1 MAEIYHKPPHP
12 PQWPIRPG
20 HQLPPLPLAM
30 RPAVAAK
37 AIGVSPRTLW
47 SLTQRGEV
55 PHARI
60 GRSVV
65 YPTAA
70 ILAWLDRLA
79 ANPPVKR
86 PVDAGHEGGAA

>member
-1 MAEIYHKPPHP
+1 MKPV
-12 PQWPIRPG
+12 
-20 HQLPPLPLAM
+20 
-30 RPAVAAK
+30 VAAR

-47 SLTQRGEV
+47 SLTKRGEV

-86 PVDAGHEGGAA
+86 LAANPPVKRLAANPPVKRLDDAGQEGGAA

>member
-1 MAEIYHKPPHP
+1 MKPV
-12 PQWPIRPG
+12 
-20 HQLPPLPLAM
+20 
-30 RPAVAAK
+30 VAAR

-47 SLTQRGEV
+47 SLTKRGEV

-86 PVDAGHEGGAA
+86 PDDAGQEGGAA

>member
-1 MAEIYHKPPHP
+1 MTEAYHEPARS

-20 HQLPPLPLAM
+20 HDLPPLPLAM
-30 RPAVAAK
+30 KPVVAAK

-47 SLTQRGEV
+47 SLTKRGEV

-86 PVDAGHEGGAA
+86 PDDAGQEGGAA